1 MFYKC
6 KFLLIL
12 CVTLQYH
19 THMHTHTH
27 SQAHTCIHK
36 THTYT
41 NIFCSGSLYNP
52 WYVIL
57 SILFIKY
64 DFLKLFNIYLTIY
77 KKITFYI
84 HSLTL
89 CNHYNVYSSDLG
101 IVSAKLASNNRML
114 FALDESVSFRFLH
127 RLFSYWYH
135 CYYYYY

>member
-1 MFYKC
+1 MQIFVDP
-6 KFLLIL
+6 L
-12 CVTLQYH
+12 CYTAISHTYIHKHIPAFTKH
-19 THMHTHTH
+19 TH
-27 SQAHTCIHK
+27 
-36 THTYT
+36 T

-89 CNHYNVYSSDLG
+89 CNHCNVYSSDLG

-114 FALDESVSFRFLH
+114 FALDESVSFRFLY
-127 RLFSYWYH
+127 RLSSYWYH